1 MNDEKKN
8 MCDEDDSKE
17 ILEYTGGSE
26 LSDLT
31 FQTGYENYSQ
41 WRIKEILKEVGFRL
55 EPVYVGYKALRY
67 RPCQRYWVVNIL
79 TEERVGNSYNGF
91 SLEDLIYA
99 LARCGY
105 SLHSQYYNPTRDKD
119 GMVIL
124 HIGRSKVYEL
134 LRENTIPNL
143 RIGKKYI
150 IPKQLLIDFL
160 INNQAN
166 T

>member
-1 MNDEKKN
+1 M
-8 MCDEDDSKE
+8 
-17 ILEYTGGSE
+17 LESY
-26 LSDLT
+26 SDVLT
-31 FQTGYENYSQ
+31 AEG
-41 WRIKEILKEVGFRL
+41 L
-55 EPVYVGYKALRY
+55 
-67 RPCQRYWVVNIL
+67 
-79 TEERVGNSYNGF
+79 
-91 SLEDLIYA
+91 
-99 LARCGY
+99 
-105 SLHSQYYNPTRDKD
+105 
-119 GMVIL
+119 MVIL

>member
-1 MNDEKKN
+1 M
-8 MCDEDDSKE
+8 
-17 ILEYTGGSE
+17 LESY
-26 LSDLT
+26 SDVL
-31 FQTGYENYSQ
+31 N
-41 WRIKEILKEVGFRL
+41 
-55 EPVYVGYKALRY
+55 A
-67 RPCQRYWVVNIL
+67 
-79 TEERVGNSYNGF
+79 
-91 SLEDLIYA
+91 EDLMA
-99 LARCGY
+99 
-105 SLHSQYYNPTRDKD
+105 
-119 GMVIL
+119 IL

>member
-1 MNDEKKN
+1 M
-8 MCDEDDSKE
+8 
-17 ILEYTGGSE
+17 LESY
-26 LSDLT
+26 SDVLT
-31 FQTGYENYSQ
+31 AE
-41 WRIKEILKEVGFRL
+41 
-55 EPVYVGYKALRY
+55 AL
-67 RPCQRYWVVNIL
+67 
-79 TEERVGNSYNGF
+79 
-91 SLEDLIYA
+91 
-99 LARCGY
+99 
-105 SLHSQYYNPTRDKD
+105 
-119 GMVIL
+119 MVIL

>member
-1 MNDEKKN
+1 M
-8 MCDEDDSKE
+8 
-17 ILEYTGGSE
+17 LESY
-26 LSDLT
+26 SDVLT
-31 FQTGYENYSQ
+31 
-41 WRIKEILKEVGFRL
+41 
-55 EPVYVGYKALRY
+55 A
-67 RPCQRYWVVNIL
+67 
-79 TEERVGNSYNGF
+79 
-91 SLEDLIYA
+91 EDLMA
-99 LARCGY
+99 
-105 SLHSQYYNPTRDKD
+105 
-119 GMVIL
+119 IL

>member
-1 MNDEKKN
+1 M
-8 MCDEDDSKE
+8 
-17 ILEYTGGSE
+17 LESY
-26 LSDLT
+26 SDVLT
-31 FQTGYENYSQ
+31 A
-41 WRIKEILKEVGFRL
+41 EVL
-55 EPVYVGYKALRY
+55 
-67 RPCQRYWVVNIL
+67 
-79 TEERVGNSYNGF
+79 
-91 SLEDLIYA
+91 
-99 LARCGY
+99 
-105 SLHSQYYNPTRDKD
+105 
-119 GMVIL
+119 MVIL

>member
-1 MNDEKKN
+1 
-8 MCDEDDSKE
+8 
-17 ILEYTGGSE
+17 
-26 LSDLT
+26 
-31 FQTGYENYSQ
+31 
-41 WRIKEILKEVGFRL
+41 
-55 EPVYVGYKALRY
+55 
-67 RPCQRYWVVNIL
+67 
-79 TEERVGNSYNGF
+79 
-91 SLEDLIYA
+91 
-99 LARCGY
+99 
-105 SLHSQYYNPTRDKD
+105 
-119 GMVIL
+119 MVIL